1 MNDAHYCQILRF
13 SMNRE
18 LCSSFPCDVN
28 CLLTSM
34 RKQKNLGEDN
44 EDDENKEKVA
54 GTTKTKSYCLRVL
67 SHYVI
72 KDVGFEPWCE
82 GGCVF

>member
-13 SMNRE
+13 NMNRE
-18 LCSSFPCDVN
+18 VCSSFSCDIN

-34 RKQKNLGEDN
+34 RKQKNLDEDN

-54 GTTKTKSYCLRVL
+54 GTTKTKSYCLRV
-67 SHYVI
+67 
-72 KDVGFEPWCE
+72 FEPLLFSKRCSTIQ
-82 GGCVF
+82 